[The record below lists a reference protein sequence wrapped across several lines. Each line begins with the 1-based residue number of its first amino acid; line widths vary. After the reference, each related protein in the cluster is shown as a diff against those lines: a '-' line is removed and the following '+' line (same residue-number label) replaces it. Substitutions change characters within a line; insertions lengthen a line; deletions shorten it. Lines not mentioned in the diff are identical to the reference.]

1 MKKQVCLW
9 LTVFLLAGSLFA
21 CSDEG
26 NTFETK
32 SYTAPDGVEIS
43 GIDIQATDR
52 QIQVIP
58 SDDGKIHIDYAESAK
73 EFYDISVSDSG
84 VLTMVLKSDKEWTDY
99 IGVNKSSGA
108 DAITVQIPDTA
119 LATLSLSTTQEDIS
133 LPTLTVTDRLTL
145 SNNGGDISFENI
157 SDADSI
163 TVQNKMVTL
172 LGRSPVATMIMPL
185 PAPSKKGRVTCR
197 MKKMAGI
204 GRSRPPITTGILTLN
219 GSVHNPSTA
228 VLRSLKMRGCRQAA
242 LSACGVPLQVDWEII
257 NSVAFATLFLLWT
270 AFGRNRFIKF
280 GRTQWSCQNFLNG
293 I

>member
-1 MKKQVCLW
+1 M
-9 LTVFLLAGSLFA
+9 
-21 CSDEG
+21 
-26 NTFETK
+26 
-32 SYTAPDGVEIS
+32 EIS

-163 TVQNKMVTL
+163 TVQNKNGDIAGAIAGSYNDYAITC
-172 LGRSPVATMIMPL
+172 TI
-185 PAPSKKGRVTCR
+185 KKGESNLPDE
-197 MKKMAGI
+197 KDGGI

>member
-58 SDDGKIHIDYAESAK
+58 SDDGKIHIDYAESVK

-119 LATLSLSTTQEDIS
+119 LSTLSLSTTQEDIS
-133 LPTLTVTDRLTL
+133 LPTLTVTDQLTL

-157 SDADSI
+157 SDTNSI
-163 TVQNKMVTL
+163 AVQNKNGDIAGAIT
-172 LGRSPVATMIMPL
+172 GSYNDYAITCTI
-185 PAPSKKGRVTCR
+185 KKGESSLPDEKDGGDKTLT
-197 MKKMAGI
+197 ATNNNGDIDIEWI
-204 GRSRPPITTGILTLN
+204 GP
-219 GSVHNPSTA
+219 
-228 VLRSLKMRGCRQAA
+228 
-242 LSACGVPLQVDWEII
+242 
-257 NSVAFATLFLLWT
+257 
-270 AFGRNRFIKF
+270 
-280 GRTQWSCQNFLNG
+280 
-293 I
+293 

>member
-119 LATLSLSTTQEDIS
+119 LSTLSLSTTQEDIS

-157 SDADSI
+157 SDTDSI
-163 TVQNKMVTL
+163 TVQNKNGDIAGTITGSYNDYAITCTIKKEESNLPDEKDGGDRTL
-172 LGRSPVATMIMPL
+172 TATNNNGDIDIEWISP
-185 PAPSKKGRVTCR
+185 
-197 MKKMAGI
+197 
-204 GRSRPPITTGILTLN
+204 
-219 GSVHNPSTA
+219 
-228 VLRSLKMRGCRQAA
+228 
-242 LSACGVPLQVDWEII
+242 
-257 NSVAFATLFLLWT
+257 
-270 AFGRNRFIKF
+270 
-280 GRTQWSCQNFLNG
+280 
-293 I
+293 